1 MVVFHVSAFILLLQH
16 GGWIEI
22 ELGKANMTTFMSHPA
37 RGGQTKAATLAHSVL
52 LYTERADPKA
62 AERFFV
68 PPLSFTFIKRRY
80 RTWSST
86 PSGTANTRCRAWSS
100 TPSGTANTRCRA
112 RSSTPSGTAN
122 TRCRA
127 WSSTPSGT
135 ANTRCRARSRLLPDR
150 GMLPSLKQHIVRHRE
165 TGLLRPSSS
174 AGSAEAETRHFPP

>member
-1 MVVFHVSAFILLLQH
+1 MKFVVSLHAQH
-16 GGWIEI
+16 AKPSHPARGGWIEI
-22 ELGKANMTTFMSHPA
+22 SSGNTHRCARKSHPA

-86 PSGTANTRCRAWSS
+86 PSGTANTRCRA
-100 TPSGTANTRCRA
+100 

-122 TRCRA
+122 TRYRA

-135 ANTRCRARSRLLPDR
+135 ANTRCRARSSLLPDR